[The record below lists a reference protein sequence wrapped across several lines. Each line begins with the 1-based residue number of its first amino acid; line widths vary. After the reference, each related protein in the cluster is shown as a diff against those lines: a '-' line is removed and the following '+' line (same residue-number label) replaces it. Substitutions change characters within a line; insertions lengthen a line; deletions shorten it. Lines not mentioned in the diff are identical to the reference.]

1 MIHTEQRAGG
11 FDAAASVESARM
23 HAVGTLGAFTGEIT
37 GACTGAGGLP
47 HPPMRSQRFNKPHLP
62 GKGQKI
68 PQRNKPQ
75 GFSSSFQWNG

>member
-37 GACTGAGGLP
+37 GTTASTNAKPTLQQATFTRKGAENTP
-47 HPPMRSQRFNKPHLP
+47 TQ
-62 GKGQKI
+62 
-68 PQRNKPQ
+68 
-75 GFSSSFQWNG
+75 